1 MLKKGSITISM
12 FPNSTLLVGWC
23 RGRRRLRRRR
33 GSTIR
38 LGNKAKRRGFS
49 LGSRPVVQ
57 WGVMVGPLRML
68 KKIIMEITPKGKL
81 IEAYYMYLP
90 FLRPQLF
97 PFC

>member
-1 MLKKGSITISM
+1 MLKRGSMTISM
-12 FPNSTLLVGWC
+12 FPNSTVLVGWC

-33 GSTIR
+33 RSTIR
-38 LGNKAKRRGFS
+38 LGNKAKRRGFC

-68 KKIIMEITPKGKL
+68 KKIIMEITPKGKW
-81 IEAYYMYLP
+81 IQAYYMYLP

-97 PFC
+97 PLC

>member
-1 MLKKGSITISM
+1 M
-12 FPNSTLLVGWC
+12 FPNSAVLVGWC
-23 RGRRRLRRRR
+23 RGRRRLRRKR

-57 WGVMVGPLRML
+57 WRVMFGPLRML

-81 IEAYYMYLP
+81 IEAYSVKKIAHEVTW
-90 FLRPQLF
+90 FRT
-97 PFC
+97 

>member
-1 MLKKGSITISM
+1 MQRKGCMSVSM
-12 FPNSTLLVGWC
+12 SPNSTLLVSWC
-23 RGRRRLRRRR
+23 RGRRRPKRRR

-38 LGNKAKRRGFS
+38 LGNKGKRRGFW

-57 WGVMVGPLRML
+57 WSVMVGPLKML
-68 KKIIMEITPKGKL
+68 KKIISEITVKEKF

-97 PFC
+97 PLC